1 MAQNITP
8 QEAIR
13 RLERPPCDRAGL
25 SFVRGFALSAALL
38 VPGIART
45 QDLQPWA
52 GYTTQGLAETRAP
65 WQFRWD
71 DPENEWLRISTDSQK
86 ATWFLQLAASDLR
99 AKDQPKSAR
108 RVWLKIDY
116 SKQAT
121 ERAREAKA
129 LWVVDCNSQ
138 TFTVRNMT
146 WYAPDGVSQE
156 TRSYPT
162 TDIIPESMS
171 ATVSRRVCSQ

>member
-1 MAQNITP
+1 MAQDITP

-13 RLERPPCDRAGL
+13 RLEQPFGDRVGL
-25 SFVRGFALSAALL
+25 SLVRGFALSAALL

-86 ATWFLQLAASDLR
+86 ATWFLQLASDLR
-99 AKDQPKSAR
+99 AKDQPKRAR

-116 SKQAT
+116 SKQVT

-146 WYAPDGVSQE
+146 WYAPNGVVEE

-162 TDIIPESMS
+162 TDIIPESMA
-171 ATVSRRVCSQ
+171 ATISRRVCSQ